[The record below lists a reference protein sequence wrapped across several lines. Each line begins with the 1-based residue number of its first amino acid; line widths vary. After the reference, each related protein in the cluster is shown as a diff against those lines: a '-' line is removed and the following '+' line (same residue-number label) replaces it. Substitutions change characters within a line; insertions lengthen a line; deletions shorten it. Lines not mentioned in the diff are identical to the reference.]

1 MDTRKLKRTGPIL
14 AAALALCVV
23 GVLGIGD
30 TTVIPPTEAYFTEI
44 RESVDDLP
52 YSIDRWIGQDEA
64 VTPSARELLRPNV
77 IIQRRYVDPEN
88 GDAFSLLVVH
98 CGNTKDMQGH
108 YPPVCYPAHGWA
120 PVESER
126 TTMESGGVEY
136 PVMRYRFSQNSQ
148 IRSQEIVVVNFFVL
162 PGVVDP
168 ISPTINRLER
178 LSHTAGTSALGS
190 AQVQV
195 LFARSSSE
203 SYRREVFGHIVEALQ
218 PMMREIAS
226 VPK

>member
-1 MDTRKLKRTGPIL
+1 
-14 AAALALCVV
+14 VV
-23 GVLGIGD
+23 
-30 TTVIPPTEAYFTEI
+30 PPTEAYFTQI

-108 YPPVCYPAHGWA
+108 YPPICYPAHGWA
-120 PVESER
+120 MRGSDREQIEVD
-126 TTMESGGVEY
+126 GIAY
-136 PVMRYRFSQNSQ
+136 PVTRYRFSQDAQ
-148 IRSQEIVVVNFFVL
+148 MRSSEIVVVNFFVL
-162 PGVVDP
+162 PGVDDP

-195 LFARSSSE
+195 LFASSSSE

-218 PMMREIAS
+218 PMMREIES
-226 VPK
+226 VPR